1 MNNNITTENINMA
14 NSMLEVSKLFSK
26 MPKLAAQFSQNALA
40 LAAASNSNTYMNLLK
55 GQFAASIASA
65 AQNVYNSPSPSPP
78 SIPSSS
84 SSPSTSSS
92 SSILSRIQPNLL
104 PPPPPQSSSQGLQA
118 LNLLNSLRQAAAAA
132 SINHLPPPPPAPTST
147 IYPQPHLPHHVT
159 PPPPTSEL
167 GQQQSPS
174 KIYHCTQCQKLFFK
188 FKHFKR
194 HECEAATAK
203 FTV

>member
-1 MNNNITTENINMA
+1 MA
-14 NSMLEVSKLFSK
+14 NSMLEVSKLLSK

-40 LAAASNSNTYMNLLK
+40 LAAVASNSNTYMNLLK
-55 GQFAASIASA
+55 GQFAASIAASA

-104 PPPPPQSSSQGLQA
+104 PPPPPPPQSSSQGLQA

-132 SINHLPPPPPAPTST
+132 SINHHPPPPPTST

-159 PPPPTSEL
+159 PPPTSEL
-167 GQQQSPS
+167 GQQSPS

>member
-1 MNNNITTENINMA
+1 MA
-14 NSMLEVSKLFSK
+14 NSMLEVSKLLSK

-40 LAAASNSNTYMNLLK
+40 LAAVAGNSNTYMNLLK

-65 AQNVYNSPSPSPP
+65 AAQNVYNSPSPSPP
-78 SIPSSS
+78 SIASSS

-104 PPPPPQSSSQGLQA
+104 PPPPPQPPTQSSSHGLQA
-118 LNLLNSLRQAAAAA
+118 LNLLNSLRQAAVAA
-132 SINHLPPPPPAPTST
+132 SINHPQPPPAPTST
-147 IYPQPHLPHHVT
+147 IYSQPHLPHHVT
-159 PPPPTSEL
+159 PPPTSSEL